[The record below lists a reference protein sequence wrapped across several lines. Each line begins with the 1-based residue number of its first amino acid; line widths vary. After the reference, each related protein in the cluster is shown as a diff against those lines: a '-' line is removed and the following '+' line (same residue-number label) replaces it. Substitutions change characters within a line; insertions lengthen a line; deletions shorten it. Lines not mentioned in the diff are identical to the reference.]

1 MKPLQI
7 KSHCFIIFIWL
18 FPYKLWLRYATSR
31 SEGACCNCLIVMLF
45 PQSFIYFKCN
55 CIVVDIMFW
64 CSQPP
69 VSTFFL
75 SCLLMFDFVLSSP
88 LHVGSSFEYDSG
100 RFEEVITTLDIDDYI
115 YEEIIRVRSS
125 SFFLTATFF
134 FLFNLIWSK
143 LLFNSNRRGA
153 WLQFWWI
160 SSTSLQDPPCLCRE
174 SVGGILSC
182 PWDLIQ
188 THQPRW

>member
-1 MKPLQI
+1 M
-7 KSHCFIIFIWL
+7 
-18 FPYKLWLRYATSR
+18 RYATSR

-115 YEEIIRVRSS
+115 YEEIIR
-125 SFFLTATFF
+125 
-134 FLFNLIWSK
+134 
-143 LLFNSNRRGA
+143 
-153 WLQFWWI
+153 FWWI

-174 SVGGILSC
+174 SVGGTLSC
-182 PWDLIQ
+182 P
-188 THQPRW
+188 